1 MSIIVC
7 KTRLLTPNQAATA
20 MRRGME
26 VNPANAMAHATL
38 APTAGVA
45 ASAAWRSSS
54 RGAGR
59 RPAPTSP
66 FSSSTTRPSRCASAC
81 SCT

>member
-26 VNPANAMAHATL
+26 VNPANAIAHATL
-38 APTAGVA
+38 APAIGRRRPMAGVA
-45 ASAAWRSSS
+45 ASAAWLSSS
-54 RGAGR
+54 RGAGP
-59 RPAPTSP
+59 RPAPT
-66 FSSSTTRPSRCASAC
+66 
-81 SCT
+81 

>member
-38 APTAGVA
+38 APAAG
-45 ASAAWRSSS
+45 
-54 RGAGR
+54 GR
-59 RPAPTSP
+59 RGGQRRLAVVIARRWPEPAPT
-66 FSSSTTRPSRCASAC
+66 
-81 SCT
+81 